1 MGKDTTTLEQILGLQ
16 KRSSVYATRGH
27 EIGFHLFWRKK
38 NWMQMK
44 STNFLQFLPTSHD
57 WFYEDFF
64 PDKVKFYGSKHTP

>member
-1 MGKDTTTLEQILGLQ
+1 
-16 KRSSVYATRGH
+16 
-27 EIGFHLFWRKK
+27 
-38 NWMQMK
+38 MK